1 MNGDGANGAEPR
13 PRFFG
18 SLRGRVFAAT
28 LAASVAAVGIALLI
42 GVYTTR
48 SAIRDSYRQ
57 EVAREASVL
66 ASRLADVAGRLQPDE
81 TRNGEFLPKQLME
94 QLRDGGAPGQAP
106 GGQPTGAAGNA
117 RPGNASPPNR
127 GGPATGAVGRAPNV
141 RAQPSPSGADRRGSP
156 PLVLPVSLAS
166 TTLPATAAG
175 RVNAGKSSAGVTEIG
190 GRSVIFAT
198 SPVGGRNLF
207 VLATR
212 PDSIAAGDFNRYI
225 TGLVLAA
232 LAAAA
237 LSAAAA
243 ALLARRLTRPIG
255 DAISATSAIAAGRRP
270 ERLSESSTAELGE
283 LARSVNE
290 MADQLSRAREAE
302 RTVLMSASHELRTPL
317 TAISGYAEGIEDGT
331 IDAKQG
337 ASVILSESNRLE
349 SLVQDLL
356 VLARLEQGTF
366 ETHSAP
372 VDLAD
377 MARTARDRLALRAET
392 GGVRLRVAGDASPAF
407 ADHGRVL
414 QVVTNLV
421 DNAVRV
427 TPRGGSVTIETGP
440 GLVVVSDTGPGIPA
454 ADLPHV
460 FERFHLRRRRGMG
473 SPDGSGIGLAIARE
487 LTEAMG
493 GAIAVRS
500 QLGSGT
506 AFTVTLP
513 VSGAPKG

>member
-1 MNGDGANGAEPR
+1 MTGDVATDAEFR
-13 PRFFG
+13 PRIFDT
-18 SLRGRVFAAT
+18 LRGRVFAAT
-28 LAASVAAVGIALLI
+28 LAASAAAVGIALLI
-42 GVYTTR
+42 GVFTTR
-48 SAIRDSYRQ
+48 AAIRDSYRQ

-66 ASRLADVAGRLQPDE
+66 SSRMSQVAGQLRIDDTRDGENLPDQ
-81 TRNGEFLPKQLME
+81 LLKQLQE
-94 QLRDGGAPGQAP
+94 RGAAPQPGP
-106 GGQPTGAAGNA
+106 GRPTGATA
-117 RPGNASPPNR
+117 
-127 GGPATGAVGRAPNV
+127 RAPNA
-141 RAQPSPSGADRRGSP
+141 RAQLPPPPGGGERRGSL
-156 PLVLPVSLAS
+156 PLVLPNSLAAA
-166 TTLPATAAG
+166 TLPSEAVKRVSGKQISAGTATIAG
-175 RVNAGKSSAGVTEIG
+175 R
-190 GRSVIFAT
+190 RVIFAT
-198 SPVGGRNLF
+198 SPIGGQDLF

-212 PDSIAAGDFNRYI
+212 PDRIAGGDYNRYI

-243 ALLARRLTRPIG
+243 ALLARRLTKPID
-255 DAISATSAIAAGRRP
+255 DAIAATSAIAAGRRP
-270 ERLSESSTAELGE
+270 ERLREPSTAELGE
-283 LARSVNE
+283 LARSVND
-290 MADQLSRAREAE
+290 MADQLAHAREAE

-337 ASVILSESNRLE
+337 AGVILSESVRLE

-366 ETHSAP
+366 ETHSEA
-372 VDLAD
+372 VDLA
-377 MARTARDRLALRAET
+377 AVAQTARDRLALRAEA
-392 GGVRLRVAGDASPAF
+392 GGVRLTVTGDSSPGF

-421 DNAVRV
+421 DNAVRL

-440 GLVVVSDTGPGIPA
+440 GSVIVTDTGPGIPS

-487 LTEAMG
+487 LTAAMG
-493 GAIAVRS
+493 GSIAVRS
-500 QLGSGT
+500 RLGAGT
-506 AFTVTLP
+506 AFTITLP
-513 VSGAPKG
+513 VSGTPEG